1 MTPTFLP
8 HQALDLVGVLD
19 ASLPSTAEIKGRQ
32 RLLTLRDQAISA
44 GAQVLIV
51 LWHDLEW
58 TLLAIQ
64 PPADVVISD
73 ARELIPNLLRNPEA
87 LKQMQQRARHGNH
100 LQWLTLT
107 RPATSQH

>member
-8 HQALDLVGVLD
+8 HQALDLVGALRE
-19 ASLPSTAEIKGRQ
+19 SLPSSAEIKGRQ
-32 RLLTLRDQAISA
+32 RLLILRDQAISA

-51 LWHDLEW
+51 LWHDLQW

-64 PPADVVISD
+64 PPADVVIGD

-87 LKQMQQRARHGNH
+87 LQQMRQRAGQGNH
-100 LQWLTLT
+100 LQWLTLA
-107 RPATSQH
+107 RPATTQH

>member
-8 HQALDLVGVLD
+8 HQALDLVGVLET
-19 ASLPSTAEIKGRQ
+19 SLPSTAEIKGRQ
-32 RLLTLRDQAISA
+32 RLLALRDQAISA

-51 LWHDLEW
+51 LWQNLEW

-64 PPADVVISD
+64 PPADVVVGD

-87 LKQMQQRARHGNH
+87 LQQMRQRARQGNH
-100 LQWLTLT
+100 LQWLTLA
-107 RPATSQH
+107 RPTTTQH

>member
-8 HQALDLVGVLD
+8 HQALDLAGVLHP
-19 ASLPSTAEIKGRQ
+19 SLPSCTETKGRQ
-32 RLLTLRDQAISA
+32 RLLSLRDQAISA

-87 LKQMQQRARHGNH
+87 LKQMQQRARQGNH

-107 RPATSQH
+107 RPATTQH

>member
-8 HQALDLVGVLD
+8 LQALDLVGVLH
-19 ASLPSTAEIKGRQ
+19 ASLPSCAETKGRQ
-32 RLLTLRDQAISA
+32 RLLALRDQAISA

-51 LWHDLEW
+51 LWQNLEW
-58 TLLAIQ
+58 TLLAVQ

-87 LKQMQQRARHGNH
+87 LQQMRQRARQGHH
-100 LQWLTLT
+100 LQWLTLA
-107 RPATSQH
+107 RSATTQH

>member
-8 HQALDLVGVLD
+8 HQALDLVGALRE
-19 ASLPSTAEIKGRQ
+19 SQPSNAEIKGRR
-32 RLLTLRDQAISA
+32 RLLALRDQAISA

-51 LWHDLEW
+51 QWHDLEW

-87 LKQMQQRARHGNH
+87 LQQMRQRAGQGNH
-100 LQWLTLT
+100 LQWLTLA
-107 RPATSQH
+107 RPVTTQH

>member
-8 HQALDLVGVLD
+8 HQALDLAGLLH
-19 ASLPSTAEIKGRQ
+19 ASLPSCAETKGLQ
-32 RLLTLRDQAISA
+32 RLLILRDQAISA

-51 LWHDLEW
+51 LWHGLEW

-87 LKQMQQRARHGNH
+87 LQQMRQRARQGNH
-100 LQWLTLT
+100 LQWLTLA
-107 RPATSQH
+107 RLATTQH

>member
-8 HQALDLVGVLD
+8 HQALDLAGVLH
-19 ASLPSTAEIKGRQ
+19 ASLPSCAETKGRQ
-32 RLLTLRDQAISA
+32 RLLILRDQAISA

-51 LWHDLEW
+51 LWPDLEW

-64 PPADVVISD
+64 PPADVVIHD

-87 LKQMQQRARHGNH
+87 LQQMRQRAGQGNH
-100 LQWLTLT
+100 LQWLTLA
-107 RPATSQH
+107 RPAATQH

>member
-8 HQALDLVGVLD
+8 HQALDLVGVLE

-32 RLLTLRDQAISA
+32 RLLALRDQAISA

-51 LWHDLEW
+51 LWQNLEW
-58 TLLAIQ
+58 TLLAVQ

-87 LKQMQQRARHGNH
+87 LQQMRLRARQGNH
-100 LQWLTLT
+100 LQWLTLA
-107 RPATSQH
+107 RPATTQH

>member
-8 HQALDLVGVLD
+8 HQALDLIGALRE
-19 ASLPSTAEIKGRQ
+19 SLPSSAEIKSRQ
-32 RLLTLRDQAISA
+32 RLLALRDQAISA

-64 PPADVVISD
+64 SPADVVISD

-87 LKQMQQRARHGNH
+87 LQQMRQRAGQGNH
-100 LQWLTLT
+100 LQWLTLA
-107 RPATSQH
+107 RPVTTQH